1 MPAGGHRP
9 PLQMGE
15 RVMSQANLRK
25 ESLQAEVR
33 VVVEVDGNPVGFLNL
48 DVGRLWPIINH
59 RKDDGVPA
67 EWMDGTK
74 FDSIMR
80 AAVVKRL
87 ISRLETHLY
96 RALGDEMVKAELD
109 VETFRLKAEAAI
121 QAFGRTKADIEQ
133 VVLESDR
140 TPMDFYTFFWE
151 YLLDERDVN
160 DLKKE
165 WKAWGTRPR

>member
-1 MPAGGHRP
+1 
-9 PLQMGE
+9 
-15 RVMSQANLRK
+15 MSQPNVK
-25 ESLQAEVR
+25 KDSVPSEVR
-33 VVVEVDGNPVGFLNL
+33 VIVEVDGNPVGFLNL
-48 DVGRLWPIINH
+48 DVGRLWPLINH
-59 RKDDGVPA
+59 WGGDGAPA

-87 ISRLETHLY
+87 ISRLEKHLY

-121 QAFGRTKADIEQ
+121 QTFGRTKADIEQ
-133 VVLESDR
+133 LVLEMDR

-151 YLLDERDVN
+151 YLLDERDVI

-165 WKAWGTRPR
+165 WKAWGTPPR